1 MPILKKEQF
10 EKLAQFN
17 TNPCVSI
24 FIPTDRAGK
33 DVLNE
38 KGRINLKSQW
48 KKAVE
53 ILKKR
58 GFEQEKIDAIGK
70 PLEDL
75 LTADNNFWRHQSD
88 GLAIFAADGFFEKFT
103 LPVTFEAFVYVSD
116 HFYLKPLVPMFNGDG
131 RFYLLAV
138 QLDRVQLYEATRYT
152 IGEVEVSDLTPDRL
166 EDRVGYDYE
175 EKSMQHQTQNSAI
188 GSTTFQG
195 HGAAQRDQKNE
206 ILRFFRAVDKGLQ
219 TVLLNERVP
228 LVVACQDS
236 YFPIY
241 KDANTY
247 NHLYE
252 KPVKGNPSDHDNMF
266 SLHAAAIEVLEPH
279 FSAEREE
286 KMKEYQELNPSRTSS
301 AVSEI
306 IPAIYEGKV
315 DTLFVQNRE
324 DIWGN
329 YNENM
334 TDVDVHDSP
343 DQTNISLLN
352 LAAVKVLEQGG
363 KVFLVEDEFMPE
375 KSSKMNAVFRY

>member
-10 EKLAQFN
+10 EKLARFN
-17 TNPCVSI
+17 SNPCVSI

-38 KGRINLKSQW
+38 KDRINLKSQW

-53 ILKKR
+53 TLKKR

-70 PLEDL
+70 PLDDL
-75 LTADNNFWRHQSD
+75 LTADNNFWRQQSD

-116 HFYLKPLVPMFNGDG
+116 HFYLKPLIPMFNDDG
-131 RFYLLAV
+131 RFYLLAL

-175 EKSMQHQTQNSAI
+175 EKNQQHQTQNSNT
-188 GSTTFQG
+188 GNTTFQG
-195 HGAAQRDQKNE
+195 HGAAQRDDRNE

-219 TVLLNERVP
+219 KVLNNENVP

-236 YFPIY
+236 YFSIY
-241 KDANTY
+241 KDASTY
-247 NHLYE
+247 NHLYPE
-252 KPVKGNPSDHDNMF
+252 SVKGNPSDYENML
-266 SLHAAAIEVLEPH
+266 SLHSGALQVLDKH
-279 FSAEREE
+279 FSAERVE
-286 KMKEYQELNPSRTSS
+286 KRKQYQELGPKRTSS

-329 YNENM
+329 YNEKM
-334 TDVDVHDSP
+334 ADVDLQDSP
-343 DQTNISLLN
+343 DRTNISLMN

-363 KVFLVEDEFMPE
+363 KVYLTEDEFMPE
-375 KSSKMNAVFRY
+375 KSSKMNAIFRY